1 MVYYGQEHNLLYL
14 GGADVNKY
22 NFKVILLILLIL
34 TLIGGIITYIN
45 LSTDKVNAD
54 GSISAS
60 WITKQKIIKIAKD
73 EVLKSL
79 VAPSTAVFSKN
90 KDIKVV
96 KVPNQEN
103 LYIVLNMNVDSAN
116 SYNAMLRQKVL
127 MQIILNADGT
137 YEMKNLMF
145 L

>member
-1 MVYYGQEHNLLYL
+1 MKRYL
-14 GGADVNKY
+14 K
-22 NFKVILLILLIL
+22 IIIPLILIL
-34 TLIGGIITYIN
+34 VLVAGSITYIS
-45 LSTDKVNAD
+45 LFKDKVNAD

-79 VAPSTAVFSKN
+79 VAPSTAKFTDNSDIIVKRID
-90 KDIKVV
+90 KD
-96 KVPNQEN
+96 NN
-103 LYIVLNMNVDSAN
+103 LYLVINMDVDSVN

-127 MQIILNADGT
+127 MQIILNSDGT
-137 YEMKNLMF
+137 YEIKSMMF